1 MPFCPTCKFEYK
13 PGHNVCPDCGDELV
27 ASLSTGAAPAAE
39 APDGSWI
46 SVCQIGGGMNSTLA
60 KGALDSNNIPSIVM
74 SSSLDAASFSRL
86 TAGMSQSSA
95 EGNVLMVPREY
106 RDQAVLIL
114 QAILGDEFQE
124 IEIR

>member
-1 MPFCPTCKFEYK
+1 MPFCPTCKFEYQ
-13 PGHNVCPDCGDELV
+13 PGHNICPDCGDELV
-27 ASLSTGAAPAAE
+27 ASLDSGASPAAE
-39 APDGSWI
+39 SPDDSWTSI
-46 SVCQIGGGMNSTLA
+46 CQIGGGMNSTLA
-60 KGALDSNNIPSIVM
+60 KGSLDSNNIPSIVM

-86 TAGMSQSSA
+86 TAGLSGSSA

-114 QAILGDEFQE
+114 QAILGDEFRE